1 MFMVFVGILFKMAG
15 GHLGSSP
22 QPRLGQ
28 LIKRHLHD
36 WLILVV
42 LGVIIWILNA
52 VEPFHRYLSKEMLT
66 PDIKYPFKED
76 TVPMFVVP
84 VCLFMF

>member
-1 MFMVFVGILFKMAG
+1 MFLVCVGLLFKMAG
-15 GHLGSSP
+15 IQYGVSP

-42 LGVIIWILNA
+42 LGVIIWMLNR

-66 PDIKYPFKED
+66 PDIKYPFKEN

-84 VCLFMF
+84 VCMFMF